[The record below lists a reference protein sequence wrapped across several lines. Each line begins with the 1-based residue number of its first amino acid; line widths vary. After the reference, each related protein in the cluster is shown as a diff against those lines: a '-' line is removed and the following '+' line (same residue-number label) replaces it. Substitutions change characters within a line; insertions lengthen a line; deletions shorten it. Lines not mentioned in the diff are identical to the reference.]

1 MLKLNKVLMQEF
13 HCYNIKNKYNYN
25 SRLLFTDT
33 DSLMNEIKTGD
44 FYEDFSNDK

>member
-1 MLKLNKVLMQEF
+1 MQEF

-25 SRLLFTDT
+25 SSLLFTDT
-33 DSLMNEIKTGD
+33 DSLINEIKTGD